1 MKKILVAVD
10 FSDASITAVRQA
22 LVLAEALDSV
32 VTLLHVLHVPAE
44 APGFYSSR
52 KLGKKLFRNMDTALS
67 AFDTGD
73 AELARTVVRAKPALE
88 RRLRETRA
96 LHYDPLQDEGSD
108 AARFSSLQLDM
119 FDDMR
124 CVFIYSESIAL
135 TMLHGYL
142 DERGDVRS
150 AA

>member
-1 MKKILVAVD
+1 MSEEEVAEEEAESEQE
-10 FSDASITAVRQA
+10 SD
-22 LVLAEALDSV
+22 
-32 VTLLHVLHVPAE
+32 
-44 APGFYSSR
+44 
-52 KLGKKLFRNMDTALS
+52 
-67 AFDTGD
+67 
-73 AELARTVVRAKPALE
+73 
-88 RRLRETRA
+88 
-96 LHYDPLQDEGSD
+96 DPLQDEGSD

-119 FDDMR
+119 LDDMR

>member
-1 MKKILVAVD
+1 
-10 FSDASITAVRQA
+10 
-22 LVLAEALDSV
+22 
-32 VTLLHVLHVPAE
+32 
-44 APGFYSSR
+44 
-52 KLGKKLFRNMDTALS
+52 MDTALS

-88 RRLRETRA
+88 RQLRETRA